1 MRKITLLIIIL
12 LSFNIFSQDYSEY
25 EDTNEVYR
33 TYQLLSDKGWY
44 IENILPGKEN
54 KYLDSLTQ
62 VIYNPLVNYEVLD
75 SILSWRESKGYK
87 EIKVDWVDVDKRILY
102 NTTYDAMDISKEES
116 DTIILCKY
124 EDTNPDCECSKSIV
138 TIILDDS
145 LKYNIG
151 KKEIVFNTLLLNKRI
166 KKIDII
172 YYKVYKENRE
182 EEYLTVRIKNKF
194 RLFAKPYE
202 IIY

>member
-124 EDTNPDCECSKSIV
+124 EDTNPDCECAKSIV